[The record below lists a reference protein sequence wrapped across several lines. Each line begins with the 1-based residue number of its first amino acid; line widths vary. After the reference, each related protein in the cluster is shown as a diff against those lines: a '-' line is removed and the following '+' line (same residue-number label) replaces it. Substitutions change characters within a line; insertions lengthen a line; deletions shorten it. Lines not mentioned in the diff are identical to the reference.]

1 MLTDIKSDIAKL
13 LALYEAE
20 KKRADE
26 ISDKL
31 NEVQEL
37 NLRYKE
43 QIAELTVKID
53 TMRLSD
59 AFAAT
64 EGNSAAR
71 QRIDKLIREI
81 DRCIKLLEYIQHLLV
96 KVILIQLDI
105 AHINANAKIRN
116 HLAPLQALL

>member
-1 MLTDIKSDIAKL
+1 MLNDIKSDIAKL

-43 QIAELTVKID
+43 QIAELTGKID
-53 TMRLSD
+53 TMKLSE

-81 DRCIKLLEYIQHLLV
+81 DRCIKLLE
-96 KVILIQLDI
+96 D
-105 AHINANAKIRN
+105 
-116 HLAPLQALL
+116 

>member
-26 ISDKL
+26 MSDKV
-31 NEVQEL
+31 NEVQAQ

-43 QIAELTVKID
+43 QIAELTGKID
-53 TMRLSD
+53 TMKLSD
-59 AFAAT
+59 AFVAT

-81 DRCIKLLEYIQHLLV
+81 DRCIKLLE
-96 KVILIQLDI
+96 D
-105 AHINANAKIRN
+105 
-116 HLAPLQALL
+116 

>member
-31 NEVQEL
+31 NVVQEL

-43 QIAELTVKID
+43 QIAELTGKID
-53 TMRLSD
+53 TMKLSE

-81 DRCIKLLEYIQHLLV
+81 DRCIKLLE
-96 KVILIQLDI
+96 D
-105 AHINANAKIRN
+105 
-116 HLAPLQALL
+116 

>member
-20 KKRADE
+20 KKRANE

-43 QIAELTVKID
+43 QIAELTGKID
-53 TMRLSD
+53 TMKLSE

-81 DRCIKLLEYIQHLLV
+81 DRCIKLLE
-96 KVILIQLDI
+96 D
-105 AHINANAKIRN
+105 
-116 HLAPLQALL
+116 

>member
-43 QIAELTVKID
+43 QIAELTGKID
-53 TMRLSD
+53 TMKLSE
-59 AFAAT
+59 AFAVT

-81 DRCIKLLEYIQHLLV
+81 DRCIKLLE
-96 KVILIQLDI
+96 D
-105 AHINANAKIRN
+105 
-116 HLAPLQALL
+116 

>member
-26 ISDKL
+26 MTDKL

-59 AFAAT
+59 AFAAP

-81 DRCIKLLEYIQHLLV
+81 DRCIKLLE
-96 KVILIQLDI
+96 D
-105 AHINANAKIRN
+105 
-116 HLAPLQALL
+116 

>member
-43 QIAELTVKID
+43 QIAELTGKID
-53 TMRLSD
+53 TMKLSE

-81 DRCIKLLEYIQHLLV
+81 DRCIKLLE
-96 KVILIQLDI
+96 D
-105 AHINANAKIRN
+105 
-116 HLAPLQALL
+116 